1 MKDSKELREMSIN
14 NARLAMGLP
23 PLLGP
28 INDDYWKDVLINI
41 PSSVYYPNE
50 VTRDLKEPQREM
62 IEKLMYPSDSNP
74 FEIDEKY
81 REILKRVLY
90 NGWYHEGDIEALN
103 YIRDCYLNKKHW
115 IE

>member
-1 MKDSKELREMSIN
+1 MGESEELREMSIK
-14 NARLAMGLP
+14 NARLAMEQWDN
-23 PLLGP
+23 
-28 INDDYWKDVLINI
+28 IENDDYWKDVLINI

-103 YIRDCYLNKKHW
+103 YVRDCYLNKKHW